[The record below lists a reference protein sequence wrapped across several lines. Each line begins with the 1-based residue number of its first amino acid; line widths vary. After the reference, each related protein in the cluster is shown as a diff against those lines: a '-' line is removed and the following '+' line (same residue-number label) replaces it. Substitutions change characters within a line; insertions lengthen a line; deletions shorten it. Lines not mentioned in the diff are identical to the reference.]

1 VDEQH
6 YISSYCER
14 HWGGDRSISWY
25 FNDHLY
31 DIIRLPV
38 DRCSDGQYGSDGNN
52 RHITV
57 VHRCM
62 YDAFGYGIWRYVE
75 RQHDISD
82 GEQCER
88 SGLRSL
94 FGHVSDHVFLRI
106 WL

>member
-1 VDEQH
+1 VAEQQ
-6 YISSYCER
+6 YLSSHGER

-25 FNDHLY
+25 FND
-31 DIIRLPV
+31 
-38 DRCSDGQYGSDGNN
+38 QYGSDGNN